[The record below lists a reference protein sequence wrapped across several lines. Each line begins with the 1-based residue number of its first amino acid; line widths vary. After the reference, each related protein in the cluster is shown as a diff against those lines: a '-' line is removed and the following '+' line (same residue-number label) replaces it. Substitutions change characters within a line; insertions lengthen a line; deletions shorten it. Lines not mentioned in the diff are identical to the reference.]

1 MHDFIAYTIW
11 PALKTRAMFWWWI
24 VKYGGKKNIPRE
36 LLFEKISGGV
46 EKMRENL
53 MQAFRHMPEET
64 TEEEK
69 QELMKLL
76 GIARNLEKELEETRK
91 NPP

>member
-1 MHDFIAYTIW
+1 
-11 PALKTRAMFWWWI
+11 
-24 VKYGGKKNIPRE
+24 
-36 LLFEKISGGV
+36 
-46 EKMRENL
+46 MRENL

-91 NPP
+91 NTP